1 MALTDQQ
8 LADTRYYMGYSVAGN
23 STASPFRELA
33 YSDVSYMGLSLD
45 YRLADLADVEEA
57 RLTGFFLLNLALR
70 EAEVQAAAANLGTA
84 SASVWTHNKNEIA
97 ERRGLYTALRLEL
110 CRFLGFPPGSGLA
123 QTGNQLLRS

>member
-8 LADTRYYMGYSVAGN
+8 LADVRYYCGYSVAGN
-23 STASPFRELA
+23 AMASPFRELA

-45 YRLADLADVEEA
+45 YRLADLSDVEEA
-57 RLTGFFLLNLALR
+57 KLTGFFLVHLPLR
-70 EAEVQAAAANLGTA
+70 EAEIQAAGSNLDTA
-84 SASVWTHNKNEIA
+84 SAAVWTHNKDEIK
-97 ERRGLYTALRLEL
+97 ERRALYTALRLEL